1 MKKVLILFVVVL
13 MCLSSFAGIT
23 PAEETPDSTNI
34 TFLTD
39 ENIFVKI
46 FADDDTYLGLEIY
59 NKSNDEISIVWDEFA
74 LTDNRDK
81 KSKILKKETKY
92 SDMDLPQQN
101 TSIKPYDTLKSYI
114 APKNNIYKIDDLNYI
129 VSISERKKE
138 LNFVYVKN
146 NVKIFLTSSFDPYIA
161 LELVKIVKE
170 GQTVKSW
177 AEIGKAVKEA
187 EKNLE
192 KGLKDIIDTTNTE
205 LKKAKDDLNN
215 SLNQLSIDMIKGA
228 KFRDFKSKSIGI
240 AFDYYFFSPEWSYD
254 NEKELVVFTGSCYYN
269 YKIAEIKM
277 TFLIKNG
284 SFNSSTFINGVL
296 LSDYEEKKFLKEIY
310 K

>member
-39 ENIFVKI
+39 ENIFVKV
-46 FADDDTYLGLEIY
+46 FVDDDTYLGLEIY
-59 NKSNDEISIVWDEFA
+59 NESNDEISIVWDEFT
-74 LTDNRDK
+74 LTDNKDK

-129 VSISERKKE
+129 ISISERKKE
-138 LNFVYVKN
+138 LYFVYEKN
-146 NVKIFLTSSFDPYIA
+146 NIKNFLTANFDPYIA
-161 LELVKIVKE
+161 LELIKIVKT
-170 GQTVKSW
+170 GRTVKSW
-177 AEIGKAVKEA
+177 SELGKALKES
-187 EKNLE
+187 EKILE
-192 KGLKDIIDTTNTE
+192 KSSEEISDEMNSE
-205 LKKAKDDLNN
+205 LKKAKDYLNN
-215 SLNQLSIDMIKGA
+215 SLNQIRIELVKGA
-228 KFRDFKSKSIGI
+228 TFNDFKSKSIGK
-240 AFDYYFFSPEWSYD
+240 AFDDYFFEPEWSYD
-254 NEKELVVFTGSCYYN
+254 DEKELVVFTGYCYYN
-269 YKIAEIKM
+269 YTKTQIKM

-284 SFNSSTFINGVL
+284 SFKSSTFINGVL